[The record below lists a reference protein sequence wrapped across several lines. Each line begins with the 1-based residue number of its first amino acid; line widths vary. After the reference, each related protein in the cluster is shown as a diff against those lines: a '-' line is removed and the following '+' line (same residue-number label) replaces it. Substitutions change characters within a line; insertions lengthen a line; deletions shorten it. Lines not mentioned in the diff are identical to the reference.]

1 MEAGKKMGF
10 VVDNLV
16 YNVAW
21 IWLCLMDLT
30 ETFFFFMVQTASSV
44 PEEEEDE
51 QSSLE
56 WRRFFGLNV
65 HFQFAP

>member
-1 MEAGKKMGF
+1 
-10 VVDNLV
+10 
-16 YNVAW
+16 
-21 IWLCLMDLT
+21 MDLT
-30 ETFFFFMVQTASSV
+30 ETLFFFVQTASSV

>member
-30 ETFFFFMVQTASSV
+30 ETLFFFVKTAYSV

-56 WRRFFGLNV
+56 
-65 HFQFAP
+65 

>member
-1 MEAGKKMGF
+1 MGFLSVNGASWGRWKLGKKMGF
-10 VVDNLV
+10 VVDNLFG
-16 YNVAW
+16 NVAW

-30 ETFFFFMVQTASSV
+30 ETIFFFLVQTASSV

-56 WRRFFGLNV
+56 
-65 HFQFAP
+65 

>member
-1 MEAGKKMGF
+1 VGAMEAGKKMGF

-30 ETFFFFMVQTASSV
+30 ETFFFLVQTASSV

-56 WRRFFGLNV
+56 
-65 HFQFAP
+65 

>member
-30 ETFFFFMVQTASSV
+30 ETFFFLVQTASSV

-56 WRRFFGLNV
+56 
-65 HFQFAP
+65 